1 MNDVILELVNITK
14 SFGDTQVL
22 NGINLTVRRGEFIT
36 LLGSS
41 GCGKTTALRII
52 SGLESPD
59 SGQVLLE
66 QKDVTAAEPNK
77 RDVNTVFQNYALFPH
92 MSVGDNIGYSL
103 RLRREKKAAIRAA
116 VSDALALVQLPGY
129 EKRMPHEL
137 SGGQRQRVAI
147 ARAIVNKPKILLL
160 DEPLGALDLQLR
172 RQMQIELKRL
182 QKQLG
187 ITFIYITHDQEEALN
202 MSDRIAVMR
211 DGAFEQIGTPAD
223 IYDAPQTGFVA
234 KFVGDANI
242 ITGKAERA
250 DGIAELA
257 DGTDGV
263 WHLRHAHGVVPAMA
277 RGAAVTAGEAITL
290 AIHSEQILME
300 PIGEERPALGLV
312 GTVVEKTFATGK
324 TDEKNPTM
332 GLVGTVVEKT
342 FATGKTDEKNPTM
355 GLVGTVVEKTFAT
368 GKTDE
373 NTPPLGL
380 VGTVVEKTFAGGM
393 LRIAVAID
401 EDSEVIVSRHGINS
415 DLQPG
420 DMVMLHWPA
429 ESAVLVRATPTSE
442 GAL

>member
-1 MNDVILELVNITK
+1 MNDVILELVDIQK
-14 SFGDTQVL
+14 SFGDTRVL

-52 SGLESPD
+52 SGLETPD
-59 SGQVLLE
+59 GGRVLLE
-66 QKDVTAAEPNK
+66 QRDVTDAEPNK

-103 RLRREKKAAIRAA
+103 RLKRTAKADIRAA

-211 DGAFEQIGTPAD
+211 GGTFEQIGTPSE
-223 IYDAPQTGFVA
+223 IYDTPQTGFVA
-234 KFVGDANI
+234 RFVGNANI
-242 ITGKAERA
+242 VTGQARHTE
-250 DGIAELA
+250 
-257 DGTDGV
+257 TDGV
-263 WHLRHAHGVVPAMA
+263 LYLQHAQGMVPVRS
-277 RGAAVTAGEAITL
+277 RGAGIADGAPVTI
-290 AIHSEQILME
+290 AIHSEQIHIARQSDGNL
-300 PIGEERPALGLV
+300 PAGLA
-312 GTVVEKTFATGK
+312 GTVREKS
-324 TDEKNPTM
+324 
-332 GLVGTVVEKT
+332 
-342 FATGKTDEKNPTM
+342 
-355 GLVGTVVEKTFAT
+355 
-368 GKTDE
+368 
-373 NTPPLGL
+373 
-380 VGTVVEKTFAGGM
+380 FAGGM
-393 LRIAVAID
+393 LRIAVDIGD
-401 EDSEVIVSRHGINS
+401 EAEIIVSRHGINA
-415 DLQPG
+415 DLEPG
-420 DMVMLHWPA
+420 DAVLLHWPT
-429 ESAVLVRATPTSE
+429 ESAVLTDLADSGGEDAV
-442 GAL
+442 